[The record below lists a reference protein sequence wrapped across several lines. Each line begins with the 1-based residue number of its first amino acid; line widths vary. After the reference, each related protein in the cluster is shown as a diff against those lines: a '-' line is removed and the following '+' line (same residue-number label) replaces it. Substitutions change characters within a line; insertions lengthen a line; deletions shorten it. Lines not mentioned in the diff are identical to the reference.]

1 MGTRCCEL
9 SAPLL
14 LFERPGYEAMN
25 LVAPN
30 LGANGG
36 VFSDAVLFQSFI
48 ANVDGIK
55 FYEGHLHLRS
65 VMRVLFERELSN
77 PHDSNGYSGE
87 ACPSHWTLWGV

>member
-1 MGTRCCEL
+1 
-9 SAPLL
+9 
-14 LFERPGYEAMN
+14 MN

-77 PHDSNGYSGE
+77 PHDSNGILVKLVLPTGL
-87 ACPSHWTLWGV
+87 CGVYERTTTHIAISIDLC